1 MRILIADDHALFCDG
16 IISLLEAAGHDVV
29 GQVGDGR
36 AAVEAALH
44 LHPDL
49 VLLDIIMPRMNGLEA
64 LRLIKAKLPKTKVVM
79 LTVSNADADLY
90 EAAKY
95 GADGYLQ
102 KDMSAAEF
110 REMLDGLQRGE
121 AAMTRQTA
129 TRLLKGFTNLS
140 QQQPEP
146 ADWLTQRE
154 IELLWWAAEGMSNK
168 AIAQTLSVSEN
179 TIKYHMKNIMQKL
192 DAPNRTKAVTY
203 ALRAGLLDLDAS
215 SN

>member
-1 MRILIADDHALFCDG
+1 
-16 IISLLEAAGHDVV
+16 
-29 GQVGDGR
+29 
-36 AAVEAALH
+36 
-44 LHPDL
+44 
-49 VLLDIIMPRMNGLEA
+49 
-64 LRLIKAKLPKTKVVM
+64 VVM

-90 EAAKY
+90 EAAKH

-140 QQQPEP
+140 HQQPEP

>member
-1 MRILIADDHALFCDG
+1 VRILVVDDYALFRDG

-29 GQVGDGR
+29 GQVGDGL

-44 LHPDL
+44 LRPDL
-49 VLLDIIMPRMNGLEA
+49 VLLDIVMPRMSGLEA
-64 LRLIKAKLPKTKVVM
+64 LRLIKAELPETQVVM
-79 LTVSNADADLY
+79 LTVSENDADLFEAARY
-90 EAAKY
+90 EA
-95 GADGYLQ
+95 DGFLQ
-102 KDMSAAEF
+102 KDLSAVEF

-129 TRLLKGFTNLS
+129 TRLLKGFAGLP
-140 QQQPEP
+140 QQQTEPE
-146 ADWLTQRE
+146 DWLTERE

-192 DAPNRTKAVTY
+192 GAQNRTKAVTY
-203 ALRAGLLDLDAS
+203 ALRAGLLDLD